1 MFLTQAQD
9 VLKYGLGA
17 GKIISMTQSFIQQI
31 KKIGLYLKVLFVPC
45 DDNNYRP
52 KVLEGKYLIY
62 ILLLACFLR
71 LSTFLFFWQLPNTSF
86 FADISRMVLID
97 TLNSERS
104 DLKLGTLKENALL
117 NKAALLKANDMMQNG
132 YFSHNSPAGIT
143 PWYWFK
149 KAGYDYK
156 SAGENLGI
164 GFVDSQELHQAW
176 NNSPSHKANL
186 VNKNYKEV
194 GISFVEGNFQGSQTT
209 IVVQMF
215 GTQKAYPIVK
225 PVVVP
230 KPIIPKPVQPATTS
244 SANLNNTVSNQATAN
259 LVNLFSTTASGVATP
274 SLGASAGVAGDSIT
288 SSLIVDAT
296 SGLIF
301 ISTTSVAGQEPRVSG
316 FWAGIL
322 KFFAKDYNSL
332 TQKIVLVFLVIN
344 IAALILNIVIKIFAQ
359 HYDLILK
366 ATLISLALI
375 LLIAIGPKEIT
386 ALLSPGANI
395 F

>member
-1 MFLTQAQD
+1 M
-9 VLKYGLGA
+9 
-17 GKIISMTQSFIQQI
+17 GKNIIQKI

-97 TLNSERS
+97 SLNSERS
-104 DLKLGTLKENALL
+104 DLKLGAVKENALL
-117 NKAALLKANDMMQNG
+117 NKAALLKANDMMQKG
-132 YFSHNSPAGIT
+132 YFSHTSPSGIT

-149 KAGYDYK
+149 KVGYDYK

-176 NNSPSHKANL
+176 NDSPSHKANL
-186 VNKNYKEV
+186 VNKNYKDI

-215 GTQKAYPIVK
+215 GTQKTK
-225 PVVVP
+225 PVVAQ
-230 KPIIPKPVQPATTS
+230 KPVNVVINPVVKPQASTTG
-244 SANLNNTVSNQATAN
+244 ANQATAN
-259 LVNLFSTTASGVATP
+259 LTNIFSTTASGVA
-274 SLGASAGVAGDSIT
+274 GDST

-301 ISTTSVAGQEPRVSG
+301 ISTTTASVIGQGEEPKVTG
-316 FWAGIL
+316 IWASVL

-344 IAALILNIVIKIFAQ
+344 IVALILNIVIKIFVQ

-386 ALLSPGANI
+386 ALLHPGATI

>member
-1 MFLTQAQD
+1 MIKTFLSKIKILGFW
-9 VLKYGLGA
+9 LKKL
-17 GKIISMTQSFIQQI
+17 FI
-31 KKIGLYLKVLFVPC
+31 PC
-45 DDNNYRP
+45 NDNNFRP
-52 KVLEGKYLIY
+52 KVLEGRYLIY

-97 TLNSERS
+97 VLNSERS
-104 DLKLGTLKENALL
+104 SLKLGTLKENVLL
-117 NKAALLKANDMMQNG
+117 NQASLLKANDMMQNG
-132 YFSHNSPAGIT
+132 YFSHTSPAGIT

-164 GFVDSQELHQAW
+164 GFVDSKELHQAW
-176 NNSPSHKANL
+176 NESPLHKANL
-186 VNKNYKEV
+186 VNKNYKDV
-194 GISFVEGNFQGSQTT
+194 GISFVEGNFQGSKTT

-215 GTQKAYPIVK
+215 GALKDK
-225 PVVVP
+225 PVVVQ
-230 KPIIPKPVQPATTS
+230 KPTAQVNSSVQTSPQTMSQTTS
-244 SANLNNTVSNQATAN
+244 INNTASNQATAN
-259 LVNLFSTTASGVATP
+259 LVETFSTTASGVA
-274 SLGASAGVAGDSIT
+274 GDSAPLPESLMGNAT
-288 SSLIVDAT
+288 NSLIVNAT

-301 ISTTSVAGQEPRVSG
+301 ISTTTLNLTGQSQESKTTG
-316 FWAGIL
+316 IWAGIL

-332 TQKIVLVFLVIN
+332 TQKIVLVFLIIN
-344 IAALILNIVIKIFAQ
+344 AIALVLNIVIKIFVQ

-375 LLIAIGPKEIT
+375 LLISIGPKEIMT
-386 ALLSPGANI
+386 LIQPYAKI

>member
-1 MFLTQAQD
+1 MA
-9 VLKYGLGA
+9 
-17 GKIISMTQSFIQQI
+17 QSFTQQI
-31 KKIGLYLKVLFVPC
+31 KKIGSYLKVLFIPC

-52 KVLEGKYLIY
+52 KILEGKYLIY

-86 FADISRMVLID
+86 FADISKMVLID
-97 TLNSERS
+97 SLNDERS
-104 DLKLGTLKENALL
+104 DLKLGTLKENNLL
-117 NKAALLKANDMMQNG
+117 TKAALLKANDMMQNG
-132 YFSHNSPAGIT
+132 YFSHTSPAGIT

-149 KAGYDYK
+149 KVGYDYK

-176 NNSPSHKANL
+176 NESPSHKANL

-215 GTQKAYPIVK
+215 GTLKIK

-230 KPIIPKPVQPATTS
+230 KPVQPVTT
-244 SANLNNTVSNQATAN
+244 NHPNNTASNQATAN
-259 LVNLFSTTASGVATP
+259 LVNLFSTTASGI
-274 SLGASAGVAGDSIT
+274 AGDST
-288 SSLIVDAT
+288 GSLVINAT

-301 ISTTSVAGQEPRVSG
+301 TSTTTAGQDSNGQNSKISG
-316 FWAGIL
+316 VWAGIL

-332 TQKIVLVFLVIN
+332 TQKIVLIFLAIN
-344 IAALILNIVIKIFAQ
+344 IAALILNIVIKIFVQ

-386 ALLSPGANI
+386 TLLHPGAAI

>member
-1 MFLTQAQD
+1 MA
-9 VLKYGLGA
+9 
-17 GKIISMTQSFIQQI
+17 QSFIQQL
-31 KKIGLYLKVLFVPC
+31 KKAGLYLKVLFVPC

-86 FADISRMVLID
+86 FADISKMVLID
-97 TLNSERS
+97 SLNDERS
-104 DLKLGTLKENALL
+104 DLKLGTLKENSLL
-117 NKAALLKANDMMQNG
+117 NQAAFLKASDMMRKG
-132 YFSHNSPAGIT
+132 YFSHTSPQGIT

-149 KAGYDYK
+149 KVGYNYK

-164 GFVDSQELHQAW
+164 GFVDSKELHQAW
-176 NNSPSHKANL
+176 NDSPSHKANL
-186 VNKNYKEV
+186 LNANYKDV
-194 GISFVEGNFQGSQTT
+194 GISFVEGSFNGSPTT

-215 GTQKAYPIVK
+215 GTLKPK
-225 PVVVP
+225 PVVVQ
-230 KPIIPKPVQPATTS
+230 KPVIPNKPPAQNPPQATS
-244 SANLNNTVSNQATAN
+244 SNNTASNQATAN
-259 LVNLFSTTASGVATP
+259 LINVFSTTASGVA
-274 SLGASAGVAGDSIT
+274 GDST

-301 ISTTSVAGQEPRVSG
+301 ISTTTASGVGQEPNVSG
-316 FWAGIL
+316 VWAGIL

-332 TQKIVLVFLVIN
+332 TQKIVLAFLIIN
-344 IAALILNIVIKIFAQ
+344 IVALILNIVIKIFVQ

-386 ALLSPGANI
+386 TLLHPGAAI

>member
-1 MFLTQAQD
+1 MA
-9 VLKYGLGA
+9 
-17 GKIISMTQSFIQQI
+17 QSFTQQI
-31 KKIGLYLKVLFVPC
+31 KKIGLYLKVLFIPC

-52 KVLEGKYLIY
+52 KILEGKYLIY

-86 FADISRMVLID
+86 FADISKMVLID
-97 TLNSERS
+97 SLNDERS
-104 DLKLGTLKENALL
+104 DLKLGTLKENTLL
-117 NKAALLKANDMMQNG
+117 TKAALLKANDMMQNG
-132 YFSHNSPAGIT
+132 YFSHTSPAGIT

-176 NNSPSHKANL
+176 NDSPSHKANL

-215 GTQKAYPIVK
+215 GTQKVYPTVK

-230 KPIIPKPVQPATTS
+230 KPIVPKPVQPATTS
-244 SANLNNTVSNQATAN
+244 SANLNNTASNQATAN
-259 LVNLFSTTASGVATP
+259 LVNLFSTTASGVA
-274 SLGASAGVAGDSIT
+274 GDST
-288 SSLIVDAT
+288 GSLVVNAT

-301 ISTTSVAGQEPRVSG
+301 TSTATASQDSNGQNSKIGGV
-316 FWAGIL
+316 WAGIL

-332 TQKIVLVFLVIN
+332 TQKIVLIFLAIN
-344 IAALILNIVIKIFAQ
+344 IAALILNIVIKIFVQ

-366 ATLISLALI
+366 AALISIALI

-386 ALLSPGANI
+386 ALIQSNARI